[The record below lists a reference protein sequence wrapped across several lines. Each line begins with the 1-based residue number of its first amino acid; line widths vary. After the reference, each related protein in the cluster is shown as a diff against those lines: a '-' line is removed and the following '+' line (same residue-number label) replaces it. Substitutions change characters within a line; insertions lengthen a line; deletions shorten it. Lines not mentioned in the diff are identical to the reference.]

1 MNGTIRRGDSG
12 VAAGFMP
19 ALRRRVAPKRGH
31 EARGYPGDFVEE
43 NVPLAGLTWYGIGGP
58 ARRLARPRSAD
69 ELADLLRNNDLPV
82 YALGLGANLLVADAG
97 VDGLVVKLDA
107 PAFRDVEIDRTT
119 VTVGG
124 GATMQKLVQQMARRG
139 LGGLEC
145 LAGVPGTI
153 GGGVRMNAG
162 GRHGDLGSRVRS
174 VTTMTADGTVVVRED
189 VDFGYRTCDVDEP
202 FILAATLELEPDNP
216 AAVTLRTREIMAA
229 KVASQPFGAKS
240 AGCMFKNPPGD
251 SAGRLIDLAGGK
263 GLRVGGAEVSPRH
276 ANFVVAHAG
285 CRADDIEA
293 LVTEVRRR
301 VREEHGVDLQ
311 TEVERWP

>member
-1 MNGTIRRGDSG
+1 MTT
-12 VAAGFMP
+12 
-19 ALRRRVAPKRGH
+19 LAPH
-31 EARGYPGDFVEE
+31 EAAAAAADLSDRVEE
-43 NVPLAGLTWYGIGGP
+43 NVPLAPLTWYGVGGP
-58 ARRLARPRSAD
+58 ARRLARPRSVA
-69 ELADLLRNNDLPV
+69 ELQELLRDNDLPL
-82 YALGLGANLLVADAG
+82 YALGLGANLLVADEG

-107 PAFRDVEIDRTT
+107 PAFRDVEIAGNR

-124 GATMQKLVQQMARRG
+124 GVTMQKLVQQMARRG
-139 LGGLEC
+139 LAGLEC

-174 VTTMTADGTVVVRED
+174 VTTMTADGTIAVRDD
-189 VDFGYRTCDVDEP
+189 VNFGYRTCDVDEP
-202 FILAATLELEPDNP
+202 FILAATLELEPEDP
-216 AAVTLRTREIMAA
+216 AAVTARTREIMAA

-263 GLRVGGAEVSPRH
+263 GLRVGGAEVSRRH

-285 CRADDIEA
+285 CRAEDIEA
-293 LVTEVRRR
+293 VVAEVRRR
-301 VREEHGVDLQ
+301 VHEEHGVDLQ
-311 TEVERWP
+311 TEVKRWP